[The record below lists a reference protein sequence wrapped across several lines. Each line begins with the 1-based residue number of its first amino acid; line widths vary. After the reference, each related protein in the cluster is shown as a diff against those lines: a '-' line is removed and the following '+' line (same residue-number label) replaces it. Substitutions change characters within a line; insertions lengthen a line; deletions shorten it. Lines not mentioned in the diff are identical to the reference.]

1 MGRPRRKPGPPP
13 RLKNVVEASANK
25 GAEAPLI
32 SHLLELR
39 TRLLH
44 AIAGVVIIFIPLA
57 FFAQDIYSLLA
68 GPLMAQM
75 PEGTT
80 MIATEVAAPFLTPF
94 KMAFL
99 LAVVIA
105 MPWLLYQVWAFIAP
119 GLYNNERRLAAPLIV
134 SSTLLFY
141 AGMAFAYFVVFPLI
155 FAFLVAVAPEGVS
168 VMTDISRYLDFV
180 IKLFLAFGIAFEM
193 PVAIVLMVW
202 TGFTTPGK
210 LKEKRPY
217 ILVGAFVIG
226 MLLTPPDVVSQTL
239 LALPAYIL
247 FEIGIIAAQLFVP
260 GSKQVDEQR
269 AGKIPSE

>member
-13 RLKNVVEASANK
+13 RLKNVVEASASK
-25 GAEAPLI
+25 GNEAPLI

-44 AIAGVVIIFIPLA
+44 AVAGVIIIFIPLA
-57 FFAQDIYSLLA
+57 FFAQDIYSVVA

-94 KMAFL
+94 KMALL
-99 LAVVIA
+99 LAVVLA
-105 MPWLLYQVWAFIAP
+105 MPWLLYQIWGFVAP
-119 GLYNNERRLAAPLIV
+119 GLYANERRLAAPLII

-202 TGFTTPGK
+202 SGFTTPGK
-210 LKEKRPY
+210 LKQKRPY
-217 ILVGAFVIG
+217 VLVGAFVIG

-239 LALPAYIL
+239 LALPAYVL
-247 FEIGIIAAQLFVP
+247 FEIGIIAARLFVP
-260 GSKQVDEQR
+260 GSKQVDEQLE
-269 AGKIPSE
+269 GKIPNE

>member
-13 RLKNVVEASANK
+13 RLTNAMADTS
-25 GAEAPLI
+25 GDAPLI

-39 TRLLH
+39 DRLLR
-44 AIAGVVIIFIPLA
+44 AVAGVVIVFIPLA
-57 FFAQDIYSLLA
+57 FFAQDIYSLVA
-68 GPLMAQM
+68 GPMMAQL
-75 PEGTT
+75 PEGTS

-99 LAVVIA
+99 LAIVLA
-105 MPWLLYQVWAFIAP
+105 MPWLLYQVWAFVAP
-119 GLYNNERRLAAPLIV
+119 GLYANERRLAVPLIV

-168 VMTDISRYLDFV
+168 VMTDISRYLDFI
-180 IKLFLAFGIAFEM
+180 IKLFLAFGVAFEM

-210 LKEKRPY
+210 LREKRPY
-217 ILVGAFVIG
+217 VLVGAFVIG
-226 MLLTPPDVVSQTL
+226 MLLTPPDIVSQTL
-239 LALPAYIL
+239 LALPAYLL
-247 FEIGIIAAQLFVP
+247 FEVGISAARLFVP
-260 GSKQVDEQR
+260 GSRAVDAQR
-269 AGKIPSE
+269 EGKIPSE